1 MFVSVKGANTMPMY
15 EYTCQ
20 KCQHTFE
27 ALVFD
32 GEAVEC
38 PECQDSRVERLLSV
52 PAVGRGG
59 TQSLPMRCDPNLPPC
74 GAPGCR
80 RM

>member
-1 MFVSVKGANTMPMY
+1 MPLY
-15 EYTCQ
+15 EYACR

-32 GEAVEC
+32 GEEVAC
-38 PECQDSRVERLLSV
+38 PECQDAHVERLLSL
-52 PAVGRGG
+52 PAKPRSEGAA
-59 TQSLPMRCDPNLPPC
+59 LPMRCDPNLPPC

-80 RM
+80 RT

>member
-1 MFVSVKGANTMPMY
+1 MPLY
-15 EYTCQ
+15 EYSCRN
-20 KCQHTFE
+20 CQHPFE

-32 GEAVEC
+32 GEEVEC
-38 PECQDSRVERLLSV
+38 PECHGTRVERLLSV
-52 PAVGRGG
+52 PAKPPSEAA
-59 TQSLPMRCDPNLPPC
+59 SLPMRCDPSLPPC